1 MTEARESRHTGENVA
16 APKLDCYAQHTPSGY
31 RKPQTDDHMGAD
43 RAAIR
48 RLIHQ
53 IDEDPKFLDKIYNR
67 MLVDLIQKQMASH
80 WYAVAADCE
89 RNGDRYT
96 AAACRVHAHVLK
108 DGNLLDDEL
117 ADDLLIYRASPTP
130 LPDIAPM
137 RDALLDM
144 IDDELRRN
152 RG

>member
-1 MTEARESRHTGENVA
+1 MAARDSRPGFER
-16 APKLDCYAQHTPSGY
+16 PYEE
-31 RKPQTDDHMGAD
+31 AD

-67 MLVDLIQKQMASH
+67 MVADLIQKQMASH
-80 WYAVAADCE
+80 WYAAAADYE

-108 DGNLLDDEL
+108 DGNLLDDEI
-117 ADDLLIYRASPTP
+117 ADDMLIYRAAPTP

-137 RDALLDM
+137 RDELLDM
-144 IDDELRRN
+144 IEGELEARHV
-152 RG
+152 